1 LLTLYDRLLQQISSE
16 RSYNYRPNMIK
27 LFVNKTKKLSRSRYS
42 KERHNLYESGFT
54 LIELVVTMVV
64 LGIIITSLSG
74 MYYIMQS
81 IAVQGQHLDIATRAA
96 RTEIEDLR
104 NSGYNSLIPGSNIDF
119 TASLPTT
126 LPKNATGTVVI
137 SQPLSGLI
145 KVDVTISYTDFGS
158 QHNVELSSDIGVI
171 GIGQT

>member
-1 LLTLYDRLLQQISSE
+1 MIRRSLY
-16 RSYNYRPNMIK
+16 
-27 LFVNKTKKLSRSRYS
+27 KTKKLNRSSPVTGRLNS
-42 KERHNLYESGFT
+42 IEDGFT

-104 NSGYNSLIPGSNIDF
+104 NSGYNSLIPGSNINF
-119 TASLPTT
+119 TASLPTS
-126 LPKNATGTVVI
+126 LPKNASGTVVI

>member
-1 LLTLYDRLLQQISSE
+1 MIRRSLY
-16 RSYNYRPNMIK
+16 
-27 LFVNKTKKLSRSRYS
+27 KTKKLNRSSPVTGRLNS
-42 KERHNLYESGFT
+42 IEDGFT

-81 IAVQGQHLDIATRAA
+81 IAVQGQHLD
-96 RTEIEDLR
+96 TEIEDHR
-104 NSGYNSLIPGSNIDF
+104 NSGYNSLIPGSNINF
-119 TASLPTT
+119 TASLPTS
-126 LPKNATGTVVI
+126 LPKNASGTVVI